1 MELKTSLET
10 IVPYLNIKEPF
21 IGKALLEGGGR
32 PSCGPGVGRTQATW
46 GTHGQMT
53 SQRGPLRSPLDQGP
67 MEALSKK
74 LRYSDR
80 PSAIWKALLEQ
91 LQQGATDL
99 VAQNGMSSSGS
110 GSPRC
115 QKELVSLKE

>member
-1 MELKTSLET
+1 MDLEW
-10 IVPYLNIKEPF
+10 
-21 IGKALLEGGGR
+21 EGPRGHLGHT
-32 PSCGPGVGRTQATW
+32 RTDDVAEGAT
-46 GTHGQMT
+46 
-53 SQRGPLRSPLDQGP
+53 RSPLDQEP

-80 PSAIWKALLEQ
+80 PSAIWRALLEQ

-99 VAQNGMSSSGS
+99 VAQNNMELSSSGS

-115 QKELVSLKE
+115 QKESVSLKE